1 MRTGAK
7 VVAVGVS
14 LAAVAA
20 VGVLVLRDTPDA
32 SADAEAGCAEPVT
45 RTLSV
50 APAMADVARSA
61 AAALR
66 EDCVELEVEPASSVQ
81 VARRFEFDKDVP
93 DLWIAESNTWQA
105 QLFGED
111 VQLRIVGPALASS
124 PVVLAGG
131 ADTVAPATWRA
142 AFDTDS
148 VDLRDPLSDGV
159 GALAMLALR
168 SEMTATGAS
177 DEQIRETLVPLA
189 QRYGEQ
195 RDGRADEASLD
206 GLIEGL
212 DRGQLLPVTEQEL
225 VHAGTGSALHARVP
239 AKGAP
244 LLQFP
249 LYAPA
254 SADAGTL
261 AAARAVTRWFASEPG
276 LARLAKE
283 GFRPP
288 DGKPIAKP
296 IAQGVGPVRSLPLPV
311 PFAAASDLQLWQD
324 ISQPSSVLA
333 VFDASGS
340 MDFMAGTQ
348 SRMQLAV
355 GVAKTALAVFP
366 DRARIG
372 LWVFSI
378 DQGGPGKDW
387 RELEPMRRLDAD
399 VRGTSQRYR
408 LDGQAEQMLRLTTGG
423 TGLYDTTLAAYQRA
437 LRDYDP
443 AYSNSVI
450 LMTDGANDDPGSIS
464 LDRLVRELKQARS
477 PKRPVRIIGIGIS
490 DDADYPAL
498 RRIAEATGGQAYSAD
513 TPEDILGVFAKAIAS
528 R

>member
-7 VVAVGVS
+7 VVAVGVTV
-14 LAAVAA
+14 AAVATA
-20 VGVLVLRDTPDA
+20 GVLVLRGTPGA
-32 SADAEAGCAEPVT
+32 SADAESDCAEPVT

-81 VARRFEFDKDVP
+81 VARRFEFAKNVP

-105 QLFGED
+105 QLFGKD
-111 VQLRIVGPALASS
+111 VQLRIVGPALAST

-131 ADTVAPATWRA
+131 PDTVAPATWRA
-142 AFDTDS
+142 AFDADS
-148 VDLRDPLSDGV
+148 VELRDPLSDGV

-168 SEMTATGAS
+168 SEMTATGAG

-206 GLIEGL
+206 GLIESL
-212 DRGQLLPVTEQEL
+212 DADRLMPVTEQEL
-225 VHAGTGSALHARVP
+225 VHAGSETDLHARVP
-239 AKGAP
+239 SKGAP

-249 LYAPA
+249 LYAPTT
-254 SADAGTL
+254 ADAGTL
-261 AAARAVTRWFASEPG
+261 AAARALTRWFASAPG

-288 DGKPIAKP
+288 DGKPIAK
-296 IAQGVGPVRSLPLPV
+296 GVGPVRSLPLPV
-311 PFAAASDLQLWQD
+311 PFAAASDLKLWQD

-399 VRGTSQRYR
+399 VNGASQRDR
-408 LDGQAEQMLRLTTGG
+408 LDGQAEQMLQLTTGG

-464 LDRLVRELKQARS
+464 LDRLVRDLQKARS

>member
-7 VVAVGVS
+7 VLAVGVS
-14 LAAVAA
+14 LAAVATA
-20 VGVLVLRDTPDA
+20 GVLVLRDTPGA
-32 SADAEAGCAEPVT
+32 SADAESDCTEPVT
-45 RTLSV
+45 RSLAV

-61 AAALR
+61 AATLR
-66 EDCVELEVEPASSVQ
+66 EDCIELEVEPTSSVQ
-81 VARRFEFDKDVP
+81 VARRFEFAKNVP

-105 QLFGED
+105 QLFGKD

-131 ADTVAPATWRA
+131 PDTVAPATWRA
-142 AFDTDS
+142 AFDADS

-168 SEMTATGAS
+168 SEMTATGAG

-195 RDGRADEASLD
+195 QDGRADEASLD

-212 DRGQLLPVTEQEL
+212 DAVRLMPVTEQEL
-225 VHAGTGSALHARVP
+225 VHAGSGSGLRARVP
-239 AKGAP
+239 SKGAP

-249 LYAPA
+249 LYAPT

-261 AAARAVTRWFASEPG
+261 AAARALTRWFASEPG
-276 LARLAKE
+276 LHQLAKE

-288 DGKPIAKP
+288 DGKPIAK
-296 IAQGVGPVRSLPLPV
+296 GVGPVPSLPLPV
-311 PFAAASDLQLWQD
+311 PFAAASDLKLWQEM
-324 ISQPSSVLA
+324 SQPSSVLA

-378 DQGGPGKDW
+378 DQGGPGQDW

-399 VRGTSQRYR
+399 VRGTSQRDR
-408 LDGQAEQMLRLTTGG
+408 LDGQAEQMLQLTTGG
-423 TGLYDTTLAAYQRA
+423 TGLYDTTMAAYQRA

-450 LMTDGANDDPGSIS
+450 LMTDGANDDPGSLS
-464 LDRLVRELKQARS
+464 LDRLVRDLRNARS

-498 RRIAEATGGQAYSAD
+498 KRIAEATGGQAYSAD

>member
-14 LAAVAA
+14 LAGVAT
-20 VGVLVLRDTPDA
+20 VGVLVLNGPPGA
-32 SADAEAGCAEPVT
+32 SADDKAACTEPVT

-81 VARRFEFDKDVP
+81 VARRFEFAKNVP
-93 DLWIAESNTWQA
+93 DLWISESNTWQA
-105 QLFGED
+105 QLFGKD

-131 ADTVAPATWRA
+131 PDTMAPASWRA
-142 AFDTDS
+142 AFDADS

-177 DEQIRETLVPLA
+177 DAQIRETLVPLA

-206 GLIEGL
+206 GLIASL
-212 DRGQLLPVTEQEL
+212 DAGRLLPVTEQEL
-225 VHAGTGSALHARVP
+225 VHAGAETDLHARVP
-239 AKGAP
+239 SKGAP

-249 LYAPA
+249 LYAPTT
-254 SADAGTL
+254 ADAGTL
-261 AAARAVTRWFASEPG
+261 TAARALTRWFASGPG

-283 GFRPP
+283 GFRPA
-288 DGKPIAKP
+288 DGALIEK
-296 IAQGVGPVRSLPLPV
+296 GVGPVRSLPLPV
-311 PFAAASDLQLWQD
+311 PFAAASDLKLWQD

-340 MDFMAGTQ
+340 MDFMAGAQ

-399 VRGTSQRYR
+399 VHGTSQRDR
-408 LDGQAEQMLRLTTGG
+408 LDGQAEQMLQLTNGG
-423 TGLYDTTLAAYQRA
+423 TGLYDTTLAAYDEA

-464 LDRLVRELKQARS
+464 LDRLVRELKAARS